1 MEKKITVGNVCF
13 IKDKE
18 KKKILLLKRARE
30 PMQNM
35 FTGVGGKT
43 NFEEDINNSCIR
55 EVKEETGLE
64 VWDVRLKGVVKTIL
78 EGMDS
83 SWILFVYVADKFKGE
98 LLKCEEGELVWVDQ
112 NDIYSYDL
120 IEFIKKILPSI
131 LTENEFLEGVI
142 KHNLNG
148 KVIEEKI
155 NVVKIGV

>member
-18 KKKILLLKRARE
+18 KKKILLLKRAKE

-98 LLKCEEGELVWVDQ
+98 LLNCEEGELVWVDQ